1 MANTFFAKICNIKL
15 AGASFHQEQLWALRK
30 ADKGFIT
37 LRREPNNSHDKNAIK
52 VLAHAVSKNGK
63 SSVYQIGYIPK
74 DMAMWLAKAMDNN
87 LIVRACNYSFV
98 GGYNNKTLGLRF
110 DLVHQMINYERP
122 AVLETVKVNY

>member
-1 MANTFFAKICNIKL
+1 MNNTFFAKINNIKL
-15 AGASFHQEQLWALRK
+15 AGASFYQEQLWALRK
-30 ADKGFIT
+30 ADKGFLT
-37 LRREPNNSHDKNAIK
+37 LRREPNNTHDKNAIK

-63 SSVYQIGYIPK
+63 ASVYQIGYIPK
-74 DMAMWLAKAMDNN
+74 DMALWLAKAMDAN